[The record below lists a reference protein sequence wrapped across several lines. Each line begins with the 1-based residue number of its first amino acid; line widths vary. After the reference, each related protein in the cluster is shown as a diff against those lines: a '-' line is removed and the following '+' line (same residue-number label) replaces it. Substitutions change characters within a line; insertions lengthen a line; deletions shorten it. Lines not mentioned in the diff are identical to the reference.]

1 MNAEIMK
8 SLGHIDPISLDEMES
23 VKLMNRT
30 DTKFVFRAEQL
41 PGILE
46 KIGKDYRVLEVNG
59 VRPNRYE
66 TLYYDT
72 PDFRLFRL
80 HQNGKANRYKIR
92 YRKYVESDLNF
103 FEIKFKSNKGRTIKE
118 RIKRKEIENTIT
130 EKSKE
135 FLEEKTPLLA
145 GNLEPKVWVYYTRI
159 TLVSKTEPERLTIDL
174 DLGFKFEGRE
184 KWYNNLVIAELKQ
197 SRTGASPFMRV
208 MKELRIKEGSMSKY
222 CLGVSMIYDHVKK
235 NTFKPKILSL
245 NKIAYGR
252 IA

>member
-1 MNAEIMK
+1 MIPEIIRGVDK
-8 SLGHIDPISLDEMES
+8 LDAISLDEMES

-30 DTKFVFRAEQL
+30 DTKFVFRTELL
-41 PGILE
+41 PGIFDR
-46 KIGKDYRVLEVNG
+46 IGNDYKVLEVNG

-103 FEIKFKSNKGRTIKE
+103 FEIKFKSNKGRTIKD
-118 RIKRKEIENTIT
+118 RIKRKEIENEIKET
-130 EKSKE
+130 SKE

-145 GNLEPKVWVYYTRI
+145 GSLEPKVWVYYTRI
-159 TLVSKTEPERLTIDL
+159 TLVNKTEPERLTIDL
-174 DLGFKFEGRE
+174 DLGFKFDGRE

-197 SRTGASPFMRV
+197 SRAGASPFMRL
-208 MKELRIKEGSMSKY
+208 MKEMRIKEGSMSKY
-222 CLGVSMIYDHVKK
+222 CLGISMIYDHVKK
-235 NTFKPKILSL
+235 NNFKPKILSL

-252 IA
+252 SA